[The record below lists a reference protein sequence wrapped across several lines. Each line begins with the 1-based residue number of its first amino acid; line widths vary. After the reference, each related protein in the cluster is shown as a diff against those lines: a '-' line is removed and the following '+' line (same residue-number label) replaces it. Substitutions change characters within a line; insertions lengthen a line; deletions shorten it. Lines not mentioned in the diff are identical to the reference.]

1 MTYRGST
8 TYPLAKMKRQVQHQ
22 PQAQPRLRSAVP
34 RLARA
39 FGVERRALGHALNRA
54 RHDLTALRKLTLA
67 DLSTPPLRTG
77 DAERIFYL
85 VQWERLQA
93 HLETHGKLP
102 EPAELAPLLETLTPI
117 FERHFSHTAPLS
129 RRLNETLLTLH
140 RAELGLYAISQP
152 GLTARFPKRSLPYF
166 LQRFMFRPSLTWRLN
181 TSSLNLSS
189 RLGRY

>member
-39 FGVERRALGHALNRA
+39 LGVERRALGHALNRA

-67 DLSTPPLRTG
+67 DLSKPPLRTG

-117 FERHFSHTAPLS
+117 FERHFSRTA
-129 RRLNETLLTLH
+129 RLNETLLSLY
-140 RAELGLYAISQP
+140 RAELGADAHAE
-152 GLTARFPKRSLPYF
+152 LTAQNPAGFWQHFVFWMSRRGRSS
-166 LQRFMFRPSLTWRLN
+166 PSLR
-181 TSSLNLSS
+181 S
-189 RLGRY
+189 GRC